1 MIESKSYS
9 RNIINIAYSVHPAK
23 TKKAYDLAVISLLLI
38 VRDLP
43 IRTNERSRSPDGEAG
58 LLSWDTYGMQP

>member
-1 MIESKSYS
+1 MIALK
-9 RNIINIAYSVHPAK
+9 K
-23 TKKAYDLAVISLLLI
+23 QKAYDLAVISLLLI

-58 LLSWDTYGMQP
+58 LRS